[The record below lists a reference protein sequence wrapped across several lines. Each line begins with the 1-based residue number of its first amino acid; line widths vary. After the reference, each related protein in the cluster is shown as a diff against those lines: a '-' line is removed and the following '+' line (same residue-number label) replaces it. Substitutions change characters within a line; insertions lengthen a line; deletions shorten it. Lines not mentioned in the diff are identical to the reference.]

1 MNVGIIGA
9 SGYAGTELLR
19 LLSLHPEASVKVAA
33 AGANAGEQ
41 LTTFTPALAGAY
53 GDVELAPTN
62 PELFDGLDVCF
73 LALPHGASQSLV
85 PDLLDRVGKVIDLA
99 ADFRFD
105 NEAVYE
111 QWYGESHTQPQLL
124 SEFVYALPEVDR
136 SGLLGANAL
145 AIPGCYPTAGTLA
158 LHPFVAAGVIAADH
172 IIVDA
177 LSGLSGA
184 GRSPSDRLHFS
195 HAHDDVTAYGLLD
208 HRHTP
213 ELERNLGG
221 ATVLFTPHLVPISR
235 GMLATCY
242 ARPVDTSFSTDDA
255 LALLHEAYGNEPFVH
270 VTSGVPSTK
279 ATMGSNSVHVT
290 ARVDPRTG
298 WLVAI
303 SALDNLGKGAAGA
316 AIQAMNASCGFDETL
331 GLPIAGLYP

>member
-1 MNVGIIGA
+1 MEIGVIGA
-9 SGYAGTELLR
+9 SGYGGTELLR
-19 LLSLHPEASVKVAA
+19 LLAQHPEATVTAAA
-33 AGANAGEQ
+33 AGSHAGEQ
-41 LTTFTPALAGAY
+41 ISALTPSLAGIA
-53 GDVELAPTN
+53 GDVAFVPTS
-62 PELFDGLDVCF
+62 PEYFDGLDVCF
-73 LALPHGASQSLV
+73 LALPHGASQALV
-85 PDLLDRVGKVIDLA
+85 PELLARVGKVIDLA
-99 ADFRFD
+99 ADFRFHD
-105 NEAVYE
+105 EAVYAT
-111 QWYGESHTQPQLL
+111 WYGEPHTQPQLL
-124 SEFVYALPEVDR
+124 STFTYALPEIDR
-136 SGLLGANAL
+136 SALLGAQAL

-158 LHPFVAAGVIAADH
+158 LHPFIKASAIAADPV
-172 IIVDA
+172 IIDA
-177 LSGLSGA
+177 VSGLSGA
-184 GRSPSDRLHFS
+184 GRAPSDRLHFA

-242 ARPVDTSFSTDDA
+242 ARPLDA
-255 LALLHEAYGNEPFVH
+255 GLTTAHALEILHEAYDDEPFVH

-279 ATMGSNSVHVT
+279 ATLGSNSVHVT

-303 SALDNLGKGAAGA
+303 VALDNLGKGAAGA
-316 AIQAMNASCGFDETL
+316 AVQAMNAACGFDETT

>member
-1 MNVGIIGA
+1 
-9 SGYAGTELLR
+9 
-19 LLSLHPEASVKVAA
+19 
-33 AGANAGEQ
+33 
-41 LTTFTPALAGAY
+41 
-53 GDVELAPTN
+53 
-62 PELFDGLDVCF
+62 
-73 LALPHGASQSLV
+73 
-85 PDLLDRVGKVIDLA
+85 
-99 ADFRFD
+99 
-105 NEAVYE
+105 
-111 QWYGESHTQPQLL
+111 
-124 SEFVYALPEVDR
+124 
-136 SGLLGANAL
+136 L

-158 LHPFVAAGVIAADH
+158 LHPFVAAGVIAPDH

-177 LSGLSGA
+177 VSGLSGA

-213 ELERNLGG
+213 ELERNLRG

-255 LALLHEAYGNEPFVH
+255 LALLHEAYDDEPFVH